1 MEKKLNIL
9 KDNKDIVIKNEKGI
23 KYLQFKKLLE
33 YGIKHAYTLS
43 VEGVDFSFKTSAHD
57 NSYKMLADALDI
69 EVNNIVEPVQTH
81 TDEVRILEE
90 VTSSDALQDVDGL
103 ITNKKNIA
111 ITSKNADCILFFF
124 YDPKNKVI
132 ANVHSG
138 WKGTFKRIAIKTV
151 QKMINEFSS
160 NPEDILC
167 FISPSIRKCHFEVDS
182 DVKEMCENIFSELSL
197 DKIISKGEIKENKQ
211 KYMIDTVLINK
222 EGLLNLGL
230 KEENIIDSGICSV
243 CHKDEVHSARAEGD
257 GFKRETAI
265 IVLE

>member
-1 MEKKLNIL
+1 MNIL
-9 KDNKDIVIKNEKGI
+9 KDNNNIVIKNEKGI

-69 EVNNIVEPVQTH
+69 KVNNIVEPVQTH

-197 DKIISKGEIKENKQ
+197 DKIISKGEIKENK
-211 KYMIDTVLINK
+211 
-222 EGLLNLGL
+222 
-230 KEENIIDSGICSV
+230 
-243 CHKDEVHSARAEGD
+243 
-257 GFKRETAI
+257 
-265 IVLE
+265 

>member
-1 MEKKLNIL
+1 MNIL
-9 KDNKDIVIKNEKGI
+9 KDNNNIIIKNEKGI

-90 VTSSDALQDVDGL
+90 VTSSDTLQDVDGL
-103 ITNKKNIA
+103 ITNRKNIA

-151 QKMINEFSS
+151 QRMINEFGS

-265 IVLE
+265 IVIE

>member
-1 MEKKLNIL
+1 MDIL
-9 KDNKDIVIKNEKGI
+9 KDNNDIVIKDEKGI

-43 VEGVDFSFKTSAHD
+43 VEGIDFSFKTSAHD
-57 NSYKMLADALDI
+57 NSYKMLADAIDI

-151 QKMINEFSS
+151 KKMINEFGS

>member
-1 MEKKLNIL
+1 MDIL
-9 KDNKDIVIKNEKGI
+9 KDNNDIVIKDEKGI

-43 VEGVDFSFKTSAHD
+43 VEGIDFSFKTSAHD

-124 YDPKNKVI
+124 YDSKNKVI

-151 QKMINEFSS
+151 KKMINEFGS

>member
-1 MEKKLNIL
+1 MNIL
-9 KDNKDIVIKNEKGI
+9 KDNNNIVIKNEKGI

-151 QKMINEFSS
+151 QKMINEFGS

-167 FISPSIRKCHFEVDS
+167 FISPSIRKCHFEVDG

-265 IVLE
+265 IVFE

>member
-1 MEKKLNIL
+1 MNIL
-9 KDNKDIVIKNEKGI
+9 KDNNDIIIKNEKGI

-43 VEGVDFSFKTSAHD
+43 VDGIDFSFKKESHD
-57 NSYKMLADALDI
+57 NSYKILADALDI
-69 EVNNIVEPVQTH
+69 DVNNIVEPVQTH
-81 TDEVRILEE
+81 TDEVRVLEN
-90 VTSSDALQDVDGL
+90 VISSDKLQDVDGL

-151 QKMINEFSS
+151 EKMVNEFGS
-160 NPEDILC
+160 NKEDILC

-197 DKIISKGEIKENKQ
+197 DKIISKGEIKEDKQ

-222 EGLLNLGL
+222 EGLLKFGL

-243 CHKDEVHSARAEGD
+243 CHKDEVHSARAEGE

>member
-1 MEKKLNIL
+1 MDIL
-9 KDNKDIVIKNEKGI
+9 KDNNDIVIKDEKGI

-43 VEGVDFSFKTSAHD
+43 VEGIDFSFKTSAHD

-90 VTSSDALQDVDGL
+90 VTSSDAIQDVDGL

-151 QKMINEFSS
+151 KKMINEFGS

>member
-1 MEKKLNIL
+1 MNIL
-9 KDNKDIVIKNEKGI
+9 KDNNNIVIKNEKGI

-43 VEGVDFSFKTSAHD
+43 IEGVDFSFKTSAHD

-81 TDEVRILEE
+81 TDEVKILEE

-138 WKGTFKRIAIKTV
+138 WKGTFKKIAIKTV
-151 QKMINEFSS
+151 QKMINEFGS

>member
-1 MEKKLNIL
+1 MDIL
-9 KDNKDIVIKNEKGI
+9 KDNNDIVIKDEKGI

-43 VEGVDFSFKTSAHD
+43 VEGIDFSFKTSAHD

-151 QKMINEFSS
+151 KKMINEFGS

-265 IVLE
+265 IVIE

>member
-1 MEKKLNIL
+1 MLLENENIIIKKY
-9 KDNKDIVIKNEKGI
+9 DNGI

-43 VEGVDFSFKTSAHD
+43 VEGIDFSFKTSAHD

-265 IVLE
+265 IVIE

>member
-1 MEKKLNIL
+1 MDIL
-9 KDNKDIVIKNEKGI
+9 KDNNDIVIKDEKGI

>member
-1 MEKKLNIL
+1 MDIL
-9 KDNKDIVIKNEKGI
+9 KDNNDIVIKDENGI
-23 KYLQFKKLLE
+23 KYLQFKKRLE